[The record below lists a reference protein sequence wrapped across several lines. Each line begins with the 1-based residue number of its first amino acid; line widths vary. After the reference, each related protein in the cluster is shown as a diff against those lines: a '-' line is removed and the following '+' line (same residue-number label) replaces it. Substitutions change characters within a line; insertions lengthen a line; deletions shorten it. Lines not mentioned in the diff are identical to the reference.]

1 MDSERLSVASPDE
14 RLPQPTPCLARD
26 CPTKDIVS
34 QRAAGVRGSGAVVN
48 GCAHS
53 RLPSQARRAYDA
65 MLIGSLYLRD
75 PPLDVVID
83 LLASAGAVL
92 LVSLSLVT
100 RRGLCLC
107 SA

>member
-1 MDSERLSVASPDE
+1 MPRAGTAPQRISSHSEQLGYEDAALRSTDVPTHAFRRRLDE
-14 RLPQPTPCLARD
+14 RT
-26 CPTKDIVS
+26 
-34 QRAAGVRGSGAVVN
+34 
-48 GCAHS
+48 
-53 RLPSQARRAYDA
+53 

>member
-1 MDSERLSVASPDE
+1 MDADASPWPAQMNGGHG
-14 RLPQPTPCLARD
+14 RHRAPRGD
-26 CPTKDIVS
+26 CPTKDIVP
-34 QRAAGVRGSGAVVN
+34 QRAAGVRGRGAAVN

-53 RLPSQARRAYDA
+53 RLPPQARRAYDA
-65 MLIGSLYLRD
+65 NRQPLPAT
-75 PPLDVVID
+75 PPPDVVID